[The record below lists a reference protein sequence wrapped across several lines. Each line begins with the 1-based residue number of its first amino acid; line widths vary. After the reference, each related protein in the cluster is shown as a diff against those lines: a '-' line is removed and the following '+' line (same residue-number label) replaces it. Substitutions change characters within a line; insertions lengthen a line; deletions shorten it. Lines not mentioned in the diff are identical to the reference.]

1 VTAPTSG
8 STTSTFAAFSPGAL
22 PSRTAHVLETIKA
35 GILNGQFKPGATL
48 VENDLASQFGV
59 SKTPVRE
66 ALKTLESSGLVVIRP
81 YVGTTV
87 RELTMDD
94 ALAIY
99 DMRLLLEP
107 EAVRRS
113 VTAGSDFSDSAQ
125 ALARATTATDVAA
138 RSSANRDFHRGLYV
152 GCGNPLVVH
161 TLDGLREQTALVS
174 ASSWALSPSWEE
186 EACEHTAILDQVLV
200 GDAEAAA
207 TLVRRHIEGF
217 VARHLRRGDVA
228 H

>member
-1 VTAPTSG
+1 
-8 STTSTFAAFSPGAL
+8 
-22 PSRTAHVLETIKA
+22 VLETIKA
-35 GILNGQFKPGATL
+35 GILNGHFKPGATL
-48 VENDLASQFGV
+48 VENELAGQFGV

-87 RELTMDD
+87 RELTVAD

-113 VTAGSDFSDSAQ
+113 VAAGSDFTDSTR
-125 ALARATTATDVAA
+125 ALARATTAEDAST
-138 RSSANRDFHRGLYV
+138 RSTANRDFHRGLYI
-152 GCGNPLVVH
+152 GCGNPLVVQ

-174 ASSWALSPSWEE
+174 ASSWARSPSWDH
-186 EACEHTAILDQVLV
+186 EAREHNAILDRVLA
-200 GDAEAAA
+200 GGAEEAA
-207 TLVRRHIEGF
+207 TLVRHHIEGF
-217 VARHLRRGDVA
+217 VARHLRREDFP

>member
-1 VTAPTSG
+1 MGCTVT
-8 STTSTFAAFSPGAL
+8 STTSTFSAFSPGAL

-81 YVGTTV
+81 YIGTTV
-87 RELTMDD
+87 RELTVDD

-107 EAVRRS
+107 EAVQRA
-113 VTAGSDFSDSAQ
+113 VAAGSDFSDAAQ
-125 ALARATTATDVAA
+125 ALARATTAKDAST
-138 RSSANRDFHRGLYV
+138 RSSANRDFHRGLYS

-174 ASSWALSPSWEE
+174 ASSWARSPSWEE
-186 EACEHTAILDQVLV
+186 EAREHAAILDQVLV
-200 GDAEAAA
+200 GNAEDAA

-217 VARHLRRGDVA
+217 VARHLRKEDVA
-228 H
+228 Y

>member
-1 VTAPTSG
+1 MPSG
-8 STTSTFAAFSPGAL
+8 FSPGSL
-22 PSRTAHVLETIKA
+22 PSRTAHVLETIKT

-48 VENDLASQFGV
+48 VENDLAGQFGV

-87 RELTMDD
+87 RELSEAD

-113 VTAGSDFSDSAQ
+113 VTAGSDFSGSAG
-125 ALARATTATDVAA
+125 ALARATAATDAST
-138 RSSANRDFHRGLYV
+138 RSSANRDFHRGLYA
-152 GCGNPLVVH
+152 GCGNPLVVR
-161 TLDGLREQTALVS
+161 TLDGLREQAALVA
-174 ASSWALSPSWEE
+174 ASSWARSPTWGE
-186 EACEHTAILDQVLV
+186 EAREHAAILDQVLE
-200 GDAEAAA
+200 GDAEEAA

-217 VARHLRRGDVA
+217 VARHLRKENAA